1 MKRTLLSVF
10 VAIVAAFTSQ
20 LAQAQS
26 YPSLPQSAKEY
37 IEKNFKGY
45 IINHYEKDTDI
56 LDVEYQVYVTNNENT
71 YKLNFDKKGVVEKIE
86 SKNDRVALPA
96 SVIPSK
102 VSQYVRANYP
112 KTKIIEWKRKRNTQ
126 VVELSNDL
134 ELEFNHRGDFLRID
148 D

>member
-10 VAIVAAFTSQ
+10 VAIVAAITSQ

-37 IEKNFKGY
+37 IEKHFKGY
-45 IINHYEKDTDI
+45 MINHYEKDTDI
-56 LDVEYQVYVTNNENT
+56 LDVEYQIYVTNNENT

>member
-1 MKRTLLSVF
+1 M
-10 VAIVAAFTSQ
+10 
-20 LAQAQS
+20 
-26 YPSLPQSAKEY
+26 
-37 IEKNFKGY
+37 
-45 IINHYEKDTDI
+45 INHYEKDTDI

-71 YKLNFDKKGVVEKIE
+71 YKLNFDKKGVVENIE
-86 SKNDRVALPA
+86 SKSERVALPA